1 MEEVISSWR
10 RSSSLDGHGYAT
22 ADGYQYGIKGR
33 PNLTFVKWQ
42 SKGSFV

>member
-10 RSSSLDGHGYAT
+10 RSSSLAGPGNAR
-22 ADGYQYGIKGR
+22 ADGFQYGIKGR